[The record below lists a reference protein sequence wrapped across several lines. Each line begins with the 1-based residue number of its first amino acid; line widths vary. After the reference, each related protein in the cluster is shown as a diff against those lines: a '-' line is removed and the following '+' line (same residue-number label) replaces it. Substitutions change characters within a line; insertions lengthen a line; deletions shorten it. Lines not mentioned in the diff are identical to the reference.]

1 MPGGGGRAVSAPTQV
16 VIPVK
21 KLSGALRR
29 LSPVLSPAER
39 SMMQEAMLRD
49 MLAACGEAGTAADV
63 LIVSSDPTAAA
74 CADAAGARHLPD
86 HDPPRGINAAVA
98 VGQRDARDRGHRALV
113 LTADLALIEAADIAA
128 LVATPTRAPAVVLVP
143 SHLGTG
149 TNALLLDAAD
159 VIATRLGTDSRA
171 RHRAAAAAAGCAYR
185 ETTVPRIG
193 LDIDTPADLR
203 TLIAAGAPRHTAAV
217 CRALGL
223 SDRLDAAVGA

>member
-1 MPGGGGRAVSAPTQV
+1 MRARTQV

-21 KLSGALRR
+21 RLSGALGR
-29 LSPVLSPAER
+29 LSPVMSPAER

-49 MLAACGEAGTAADV
+49 MLDACGEAGVAADV

-86 HDPPRGINAAVA
+86 HEPPRGINAAVA
-98 VGQRDARDRGHRALV
+98 IGQRDARERGHRALV
-113 LTADLALIEAADIAA
+113 LTADLALIGAADVAE
-128 LVATPTRAPAVVLVP
+128 LVATPTRAPGVVLVP

-159 VIATRLGTDSRA
+159 VIATRLGNASRE

-185 ETTVPRIG
+185 EVTMPRIG

-203 TLIAAGAPRHTAAV
+203 ALIAATPSRHTAAV
-217 CRALGL
+217 CAALGL
-223 SDRLDAAVGA
+223 GDRLDAAVGA